1 LAGALVRGEVEV
13 NDRSKWL
20 TFEQLLAADTQVSL
34 INEPV
39 DFVVDFA
46 AEEPKRESATER
58 ALRIW
63 FKREERP
70 VS

>member
-1 LAGALVRGEVEV
+1 MDTKSR
-13 NDRSKWL
+13 L

-34 INEPV
+34 INEPIV

-58 ALRIW
+58 AVRIW
-63 FKREERP
+63 FKHEQRP

>member
-1 LAGALVRGEVEV
+1 V

-20 TFEQLLAADTQVSL
+20 TFEQLIAADAPASL
-34 INEPV
+34 INEPIV

-58 ALRIW
+58 AIRIW
-63 FKREERP
+63 FKHEQRP
-70 VS
+70 IS

>member
-1 LAGALVRGEVEV
+1 V

-20 TFEQLLAADTQVSL
+20 THEQLLAAETPVSI

-46 AEEPKRESATER
+46 KEPKRESATER
-58 ALRIW
+58 AMRIW
-63 FKREERP
+63 FKQN
-70 VS
+70 S

>member
-1 LAGALVRGEVEV
+1 VGEVEV

-20 TFEQLLAADTQVSL
+20 TFEQLLAADTQFSL
-34 INEPV
+34 INEPIV

-58 ALRIW
+58 AIRIW